1 MQVDVLQNAV
11 ARLRLD
17 GLRLRAKDLTDTV
30 RALPPLQVRPGV
42 SPATLPSLVSA
53 QACIFFLFRHIL
65 LSTFVYNVVFM

>member
-53 QACIFFLFRHIL
+53 QACIFFSRHIL

>member
-42 SPATLPSLVSA
+42 SPTTLPSLVSA
-53 QACIFFLFRHIL
+53 QACIFFSSATSFFF
-65 LSTFVYNVVFM
+65 TYVYNVVFM

>member
-53 QACIFFLFRHIL
+53 QACNFSHQASCYVCL
-65 LSTFVYNVVFM
+65 